1 MQDPQAQSPIKFH
14 GSLPAVSEFGAH
26 ILQVGIPHV
35 VDGEHKEMVIL
46 LHTFPDIGIKPAG
59 LLLVVL
65 LGSLRLVDDA
75 RTL

>member
-1 MQDPQAQSPIKFH
+1 MPIHVH

-35 VDGEHKEMVIL
+35 VDGEHKKMVIL
-46 LHTFPDIGIKPAG
+46 LHTFPDIGIKSAG

-65 LGSLRLVDDA
+65 LGSLGLVDDA